1 MKLKIILLFFVLM
14 FLNSFSQP
22 SNFGL
27 GLMFGEPSGI
37 NVKYWVSES
46 NAIVGGL
53 GWHFLG
59 RDDGLSIHADYL
71 YHIDNTFN
79 TNISF
84 PLYYGFG
91 VRLRNEKDKFG
102 LGFRGVG
109 GILFYPDN
117 LPMDIFLEFVPVFRL
132 LPETKL
138 EIDLAV
144 GARYYFN

>member
-1 MKLKIILLFFVLM
+1 MRFRFLLIIFTVIS
-14 FLNSFSQP
+14 LNIFSQT
-22 SNFGL
+22 SNIGL
-27 GLMFGEPSGI
+27 GVMLGEPSGL
-37 NVKYWVSES
+37 NAKYWINES
-46 NAIVGGL
+46 NAFVGGL
-53 GWHFLG
+53 GWHFVG
-59 RDDGLSIHADYL
+59 PDDGFTLHVDYL
-71 YHIDNTFN
+71 YHMDNSFN

-91 VRLRNEKDKFG
+91 VRVRNEKDKFG

-117 LPMDIFLEFVPVFRL
+117 LPMDIFLEFAPVFRL

-144 GARYYFN
+144 GARYFFN